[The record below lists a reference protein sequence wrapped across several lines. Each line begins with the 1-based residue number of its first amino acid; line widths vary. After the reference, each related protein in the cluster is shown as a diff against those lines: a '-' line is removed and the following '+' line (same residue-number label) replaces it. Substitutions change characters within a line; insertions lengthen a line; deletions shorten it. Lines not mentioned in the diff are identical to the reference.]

1 MDTSFNKGIYSLF
14 PENESKF
21 DFDTTVNKLIAEI
34 ENRSWNIS
42 FTHDLQQTM
51 KKHGRNVLPVKVL
64 AICHPSHS
72 GQILD
77 KDHHRV
83 ISCMMP
89 CRISIYQKSDG
100 KTYVSR
106 MNPATMA
113 QMMDPLTSKVMLG
126 AAADVEEII
135 TTALETI

>member
-1 MDTSFNKGIYSLF
+1 MDTLKNIGIYSIF
-14 PENESKF
+14 PESESKY
-21 DFDTTVNKLIAEI
+21 DFDTTVNKLVSEVEA
-34 ENRSWNIS
+34 RSWNIS

-51 KKHGRNVLPVKVL
+51 KKHGRDVLPVKVL

-77 KDHHRV
+77 KDHERV

-89 CRISIYQKSDG
+89 CRISIYEKSDG

-106 MNPATMA
+106 MNPAMMA
-113 QMMDPLTSKVMLG
+113 QVMDPLTAQVMQG

-135 TTALETI
+135 QTALKTE

>member
-1 MDTSFNKGIYSLF
+1 MDALKNNGIYSIF
-14 PENESKF
+14 PESESSN
-21 DFDTTVNKLIAEI
+21 DLDTTVNKLVAEI
-34 ENRSWNIS
+34 EARSWNVS

-51 KKHGRNVLPVKVL
+51 KKHGKDVLPVKVL

-72 GQILD
+72 GQILE
-77 KDHHRV
+77 KDHERV

-89 CRISIYQKSDG
+89 CRISIYKKSDG

-106 MNPATMA
+106 MNPAMMS
-113 QMMDPLTSKVMLG
+113 QVMDPLTAQVMQG

-135 TTALETI
+135 QSALKAE

>member
-1 MDTSFNKGIYSLF
+1 MDALNNNGIYSIF
-14 PENESKF
+14 PESESSY
-21 DFDTTVNKLIAEI
+21 DLDTTVNRLVAEI
-34 ENRSWNIS
+34 EARSWNVS

-51 KKHGRNVLPVKVL
+51 KKHGKDVLPVKVL

-72 GQILD
+72 GQILE
-77 KDHHRV
+77 KDYERV

-89 CRISIYQKSDG
+89 CRISIYKKSDG

-106 MNPATMA
+106 MNPAMMS
-113 QMMDPLTSKVMLG
+113 QVMDPLTAQVMQG

-135 TTALETI
+135 QSALKAE